1 MTTAMRRLLAVTL
14 ILVMLAE
21 MRVLLLA
28 QDVEPAGCSGAA
40 RIATWNIE
48 NFTTVSAT
56 PERIAALSSVW
67 ALINPDIIA
76 LQEIARPET
85 LQILLDAVEAET
97 GQRYAFA
104 LSETSSPSRRV
115 GFAWNTATVEVI
127 AAPQEHAELA
137 LSGSGLRPGF
147 YGDFRVDDMDFTL
160 YTLHLKAEMDDGSQI
175 IREAQAVI
183 LADWIADRTDAA
195 DEDLIMLGDF
205 NDRPDSDTLLPVS
218 VELYFPTDRLPD
230 DAYTYIGDD
239 LDSLIDHIALSPASG
254 AADTLCAV
262 SIFQPESIDL
272 SEDEFE
278 ALVSDH
284 LPVISYFVPA
294 VELAE
299 TTPEATPISATPEPA
314 PFVQFRSSNGLY
326 AVDVPQGWEV
336 EEDSATSYFITG
348 EDAISVQIEIV
359 SFASQPELTP
369 DSLPAEILNLFFS
382 DAGYSAP
389 TAYEVEGRDAAAIQ
403 DSDEIIITY
412 FLDDQ
417 TFALVFVTATGSQRE
432 EYATPIAAIVDS
444 FGFYVPEET
453 AEATEAVDEA
463 GEVSLPTGYV
473 TQTVAVLG
481 GAVTFSYPE
490 AWYAETA
497 AEYVYLDNFDQA
509 SAEGYADQALNVF
522 IVIDPFYFVD
532 FTGVDLSGA
541 TTPRELIDGLTGG
554 STEGTVR
561 EYTVFG
567 SRVVEL
573 DLGYEDG
580 AFYAIDSG
588 GRLFLLISFTA
599 SGAYDRYRAEVDNII
614 GSLSFTPE

>member
-1 MTTAMRRLLAVTL
+1 MINAMRRLLAVTL
-14 ILVMLAE
+14 ILVMLTE
-21 MRVLLLA
+21 MRVILLA
-28 QDVEPAGCSGAA
+28 QDVQPSGCSGAA

-48 NFTTVSAT
+48 NFTTASAT
-56 PERIAALSSVW
+56 PERIEALISVW
-67 ALINPDIIA
+67 ELINPDIIA

-97 GQRYAFA
+97 SQRYAFA
-104 LSETSSPSRRV
+104 LSETSSPSQRV
-115 GFAWNTATVEVI
+115 GFAWNTASVEVI
-127 AAPQEHAELA
+127 AAPQEHGELA

-147 YGDFRVDDMDFTL
+147 YGDFRVDDMNFTL
-160 YTLHLKAEMDDGSQI
+160 YTLHLKAEMDNGSQI
-175 IREAQAVI
+175 VREAQADI
-183 LADWIADRTDAA
+183 LAEWIADRPDEA
-195 DEDLIMLGDF
+195 DQDLIMLGDF
-205 NDRPDSDTLLPVS
+205 NDQPDSDSLLPIS
-218 VELYFPTDRLPD
+218 VELYFPTDRLPE

-239 LDSLIDHIALSPASG
+239 QDSLIDHIALSPASG

-278 ALVSDH
+278 ALISDH
-284 LPVISYFVPA
+284 LPVIGYFVPP

-299 TTPEATPISATPEPA
+299 TTPEATPISATPEPV

-326 AVDVPQGWEV
+326 AIEVPQGWEI

-348 EDAISVQIEIV
+348 EDTISVQIEIV
-359 SFASQPELTP
+359 SLASQPELTP
-369 DSLPAEILNLFFS
+369 ESVPAEILNLFFS

-389 TAYEVEGRDAAAIQ
+389 TAYEVEGRSAAAIQ
-403 DSDEIIITY
+403 DSDEIIIAY
-412 FLDDQ
+412 FLDDL
-417 TFALVFVTATGSQRE
+417 TFALVFVTATGSQRDD
-432 EYATPIAAIVDS
+432 YATQIAAIVDS
-444 FGFYVPEET
+444 FGFYMAQAT
-453 AEATEAVDEA
+453 AESTEAVDGA
-463 GEVSLPTGYV
+463 LPTGYV
-473 TQTVAVLG
+473 TQTVEVVDG
-481 GAVTFSYPE
+481 TVTFSYPE
-490 AWYAETA
+490 AWYAETS

-522 IVIDPFYFVD
+522 IVIDPLYFVD

-541 TTPRELIDGLTGG
+541 RTPRDLIDGLTGG
-554 STEGTVR
+554 STEGTIR

-567 SRVVEL
+567 VRVVEL

-588 GRLFLLISFTA
+588 GRLFLLLSFTA